1 MLCRGSR
8 ENQGHQFTAEIFKK
22 KQNQSFY
29 IHISLENKH
38 FHTLSHC
45 KTFSFLSELSP
56 KPTFRKPEASQKL
69 QDLES
74 HPGSWGWR
82 QHIPTCSNNPH
93 LHCFPS
99 ATKCEADKFIR
110 LISSFFLG
118 CYRSY
123 KHFWHNTPIFGNATA
138 RSLAGK
144 ASLMLKAL
152 HTCTDWTHQDVTQSV
167 GLLVLKQGF
176 PVNYTRANT
185 PGNTRMS
192 LLKC

>member
-1 MLCRGSR
+1 M
-8 ENQGHQFTAEIFKK
+8 
-22 KQNQSFY
+22 
-29 IHISLENKH
+29 
-38 FHTLSHC
+38 TLTKLQPIQDIGC
-45 KTFSFLSELSP
+45 PELSP

-82 QHIPTCSNNPH
+82 QHIPTCSSNPH

-99 ATKCEADKFIR
+99 ATKCEADKFIC
-110 LISSFFLG
+110 LISSIFLG

-138 RSLAGK
+138 CSLAGK
-144 ASLMLKAL
+144 ASLMCKAL

-176 PVNYTRANT
+176 P
-185 PGNTRMS
+185 P
-192 LLKC
+192 LLLLTTLELTLQERSECPF